1 MSLPTPHRHTLHST
15 LAPMFG
21 FLAAGGV
28 APTALAD
35 TTAATTSGSV
45 LSLPEIKVDGEATST
60 FKVDRVTSAK
70 ISQPLLDAPQ
80 SVTIVPQQV
89 LKEQNAQT
97 LQEVLR
103 NVPGITFMSGE
114 GNLGWGDLFSIRGFS
129 SEQSLTV
136 DGVRDA
142 GMSTRTDTFNLQQA
156 EVFKGTGSIES
167 GVSAMGGSVNLV
179 SKEAHLAMP
188 TRSLPGSAPTAIA
201 GSRPT

>member
-1 MSLPTPHRHTLHST
+1 MTLPTPQRHPLHST

-21 FLAAGGV
+21 LLAAGSV
-28 APTALAD
+28 APTTWAD
-35 TTAATTSGSV
+35 AATVAPNDSV
-45 LSLPEIKVDGEATST
+45 LNLPEIKVDGEASST

-142 GMSTRTDTFNLQQA
+142 G
-156 EVFKGTGSIES
+156 
-167 GVSAMGGSVNLV
+167 
-179 SKEAHLAMP
+179 
-188 TRSLPGSAPTAIA
+188 
-201 GSRPT
+201 